1 MIGKKPPYKQPD
13 GPASRN
19 RYYDKTLS
27 AISPSLCVA
36 PQETWSENAL
46 PRALPLP
53 ACSFCQTESS
63 TELLCFTQD
72 SERGAETLRT
82 FHTNARSCNGR
93 FYYHCYDEKLQKFGA
108 TRWQHAV
115 FDLFLAVQAKIQHKI
130 TNGVGQTLW
139 MASLLVAQCPLVHS
153 LRGHI
158 LLIILYN
165 CTAAIMTQ
173 RWHCWNGKG
182 RGGN

>member
-1 MIGKKPPYKQPD
+1 MIGKKPSYKQPD

-72 SERGAETLRT
+72 REQSAETLPT

-130 TNGVGQTLW
+130 TK
-139 MASLLVAQCPLVHS
+139 ME
-153 LRGHI
+153 
-158 LLIILYN
+158 
-165 CTAAIMTQ
+165 
-173 RWHCWNGKG
+173 KG
-182 RGGN
+182 RNCGWQVFWLPSVH